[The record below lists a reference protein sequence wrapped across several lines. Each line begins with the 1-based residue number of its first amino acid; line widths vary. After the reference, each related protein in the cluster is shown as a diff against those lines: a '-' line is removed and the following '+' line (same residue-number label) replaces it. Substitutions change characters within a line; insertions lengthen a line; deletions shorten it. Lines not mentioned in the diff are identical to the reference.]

1 MTDGMVAILGSTGRN
16 FGAGMSGG
24 VAYVF
29 DPHDDFAG
37 RCNAEMVVAARSLSL
52 ESAGLLRRMIERHR
66 DATGSVR
73 AAEILEHWEAFLRD
87 FWKISPREPAAVS
100 ALPGPA
106 WRSAAT
112 RRASRAGRPRAVA
125 VAGLSRARLL

>member
-1 MTDGMVAILGSTGRN
+1 M
-16 FGAGMSGG
+16 
-24 VAYVF
+24 YVF
-29 DPHDDFAG
+29 FFQ
-37 RCNAEMVVAARSLSL
+37 AEDGIRDADGTGVQTCALPISARSLSL

-125 VAGLSRARLL
+125 VAGLSRAGML